1 VNNVN
6 DIIYCDT
13 ETYSEVPITNGTYAY
28 AANAEVMIFTY
39 AINDGEVQTWDAT
52 ANPQMP
58 SELHYALM
66 NPKNVTVWHNS
77 MFDRNVLKY
86 SQGLSISPKRIHDTM
101 VIALMHGLPGGL
113 DKLGDVFQIGGDME
127 KDKAGK
133 KLIHL
138 FCKPRPKNMKLRRAT
153 SETHPQE
160 WENFLEYARQDI
172 VAMREIYK
180 RLPKWNFNKTER
192 LLWCLDQE
200 INDRGFMVDIPLAEN
215 AIKAVNLTQT
225 RLAKE
230 ANKLSEGEVLA
241 ATQRDKL
248 LQYICASYNVVLPDL
263 TKSTLERRIN
273 DPDLPDTVRE
283 LLAIRLDASTTSV
296 SKYKK
301 LVNGVNEDKRLRGTL
316 QFCGAPRTGR
326 WAGRT
331 FQPQNLPRPSHSQDE
346 IEFAIEALH
355 MDCLDA
361 ISTDVMKLTSS
372 ALRSCIIA
380 SPGHKLVVSD
390 LSNIEGRVAAYLAE
404 EDWKINAFREFDEG
418 VGEDLY
424 KIAYGRSFNVDP
436 STVDKEKRQL
446 GKVQELA
453 LGYGGGV
460 GAFVT
465 MVATYGMDLNQVA
478 DSAYDTIPEDIIKEA
493 TQFYTMQKKQN
504 KAHGLSKKVFIV
516 CDSLKR
522 LWRNAQPAISS
533 YWYDLENAVRSSI
546 NQPGVIIWARK
557 IKVYTKGSWLRIVL
571 PSGRCLCYP
580 SAEIK
585 YKYTPED
592 DEYWFEGI
600 EKGQITYMG
609 IDPYTR
615 QWKRISTYG
624 GKLFENICQA
634 VARDVMAHSMP
645 RVTEEGYKILL
656 TVHDELIT
664 EARDKDA
671 FNVDSLSK
679 LMATPPHWAET
690 IPLAAGG
697 FEGQRYRK
705 D

>member
-1 VNNVN
+1 MKHFDN
-6 DIIYCDT
+6 IIYCDT
-13 ETYSEVPITNGTYAY
+13 ETFSATPITNGTYAY
-28 AANAEVMIFTY
+28 AADAEVMIFTY
-39 AINDGEVQTWDAT
+39 AIGDGEVQTWDAT
-52 ANPQMP
+52 ANPTMP
-58 SELHYALM
+58 KELHYALM
-66 NPKNVTVWHNS
+66 NPKHLLVWHNS
-77 MFDRNVLKY
+77 MFDRSVLRY
-86 SQGLSISPKRIHDTM
+86 SQGMSLSTKRIHDTM

-113 DKLGDVFQIGGDME
+113 DKLGAIFQIGEVLE
-127 KDKAGK
+127 KNKEGK
-133 KLIHL
+133 KLINL

-153 SETHPQE
+153 SETHPEE
-160 WENFLEYARQDI
+160 WQAFIEYAEQDI

-180 RLPKWNFNKTER
+180 RLPKWNLNETEHN
-192 LLWCLDQE
+192 LWRLDQE
-200 INDRGFMVDIPLAEN
+200 TNDRGFLVDIPLAEN
-215 AIKAVNLTQT
+215 AIKAVNITQN

-230 ANKLSEGEVLA
+230 ANDITGGQVQA

-273 DPDLPDTVRE
+273 DPDLPDIVRE

-301 LVNGVNEDKRLRGTL
+301 LVNGVNEDNRLRGTL

-331 FQPQNLPRPSHSQDE
+331 FQPQNLPRPSHKQSE
-346 IEFAIEALH
+346 IDFAIDALH
-355 MDCLDA
+355 ADCLD
-361 ISTDVMKLTSS
+361 SMTDDVMKLTSS
-372 ALRSCIIA
+372 VIRSCIIA
-380 SPGHKLVVSD
+380 SPGNKLIVSD

-404 EDWKINAFREFDEG
+404 EDWKLKAFREFDEG
-418 VGEDLY
+418 IGEDLY

-436 STVDKEKRQL
+436 RGVDKDQRQL

-465 MVATYGMDLNQVA
+465 MVATYGMDLDEVA
-478 DSAYDTIPEDIIKEA
+478 NSAYNTIPGEILNEA
-493 TQFYTMQKKQN
+493 EEFYKFRKK
-504 KAHGLSKKVFIV
+504 KGGVFGLSEKVFIV
-516 CDSLKR
+516 CDALKR

-533 YWYDLENAVRSSI
+533 YWRDLEDAVRSSI
-546 NQPGVIIWARK
+546 NQPGVIFMARK
-557 IKVYTKGSWLRIVL
+557 IKVYRKGAWLRLVL

-580 SAEIK
+580 SPQID
-585 YKYTPED
+585 ED
-592 DEYWFEGI
+592 NSI
-600 EKGQITYMG
+600 SYMG
-609 IDPYTR
+609 VDPYTR
-615 QWKRISTYG
+615 QWKRIGTYG

-634 VARDVMAHSMP
+634 VARDVMASSMP
-645 RVTEEGYKILL
+645 LVAEEGYKILL

-664 EARDKDA
+664 EAQDKEE
-671 FNVDSLSK
+671 FNVDHLSM

-690 IPLAAGG
+690 IPLAADG
-697 FEGQRYRK
+697 FESNRYKK